1 MLSTVVLECS
11 LQGVQM
17 YDVCYRFSVM
27 LIPRNLWGGGGNNLL
42 HPRSFD
48 VDRGASLVLLFSLF
62 FLSWDHL
69 SAPRFRFHWAAGCC
83 VGAQIRETVDFLWEK
98 KKKEEELPSVFVVW
112 LILVAEWLMLWW
124 GSLIVWNCSHG
135 CIVCT
140 ESSWAHMLLWEGG
153 VLLCA
158 RLDGGRWLP
167 IWTLS
172 FFLWW
177 RPIATCTVWH
187 SSPVFCNQLE
197 RSL

>member
-1 MLSTVVLECS
+1 MLSTAVLECS

-17 YDVCYRFSVM
+17 YDVCYRFSVIFESWIGG
-27 LIPRNLWGGGGNNLL
+27 LGGGAPSLL
-42 HPRSFD
+42 LWCRQGCKSC
-48 VDRGASLVLLFSLF
+48 ASLFPF

-83 VGAQIRETVDFLWEK
+83 VGAQISETVDFLREK
-98 KKKEEELPSVFVVW
+98 KKKELPSVFVVW
-112 LILVAEWLMLWW
+112 LILVAEWLVLWW

-140 ESSWAHMLLWEGG
+140 ESSWAHTLLWERGCYCVQDWTEEGG
-153 VLLCA
+153 CQSELCV
-158 RLDGGRWLP
+158 
-167 IWTLS
+167 

-177 RPIATCTVWH
+177 RPIATCTVRY

-197 RSL
+197 QSL